1 MDVIYRCCAGLD
13 VHKDTIQACIRRMNE
28 LGQSG
33 HQVRGFQTNTR
44 GLRAMA
50 DWLGG
55 QGVTHVAMES
65 TGVYW
70 KPVWNILEGRFAVIL
85 ANARHIKNVPGRKT
99 DVKDCQWIAQ
109 LLQHGLLNAS
119 FVPER
124 SQRQLRDL
132 TRGRMQLVHQHTQV
146 ANRIQKVLEDAN
158 IKLASVASSILGM
171 SGRHILSAMVA
182 GQQDAAVLAELA
194 LGRLR
199 SKRGELRLALEGQ
212 VTDHHR
218 FLLEMYLKQ
227 LQQFEELIGQME
239 RKIEALMAPWEE
251 QLRRLDEI
259 PGIDQRSAEAIL
271 AEIGVDMTRFPT
283 AQHLASWAGMCP
295 GNRQSG
301 GKRWNART
309 NPGDRWLRHALV
321 QSAWAATHARGS
333 YLAAQYSRL
342 VRRRGRKRALV
353 AVGHSLLCSIY
364 HMLRNGTPYHDLGAD
379 YLAKRDPEQLR
390 RHFVKQLESLGYQ
403 VTIKELTPAA

>member
-13 VHKDTIQACIRRMNE
+13 VHKDTIQACVRRMNE
-28 LGQSG
+28 HGQSS

-44 GLRAMA
+44 GLLALA
-50 DWLGG
+50 DWLAG

-70 KPVWNILEGRFAVIL
+70 RPVWNILEGRFAVLL

-109 LLQHGLLNAS
+109 LLQHGLLNPS

-124 SQRQLRDL
+124 AQRQLRDL

-158 IKLASVASSILGM
+158 IKLASVASSVLGM

-182 GQQDAAVLAELA
+182 GQQDAGVLAELA

-212 VTDHHR
+212 ITEHHR

-227 LQQFEELIGQME
+227 LQQFEELIGEME
-239 RKIEALMAPWEE
+239 RRIVMLMASWQE

-301 GKRWNART
+301 GKRWNAQT

-342 VRRRGRKRALV
+342 VRRRGRKRALM
-353 AVGHSLLCSIY
+353 AVGHSLLCIIY
-364 HMLRNGTPYHDLGAD
+364 HMLRNGTPYQDLGAD
-379 YLAKRDPEQLR
+379 YFAKRDPEQLR

-403 VTIKELTPAA
+403 VTIKELPPAA